1 MQEDGSDFYGAGVP
15 TGVFL
20 PSTGPTGSTT
30 VEVILAVAVIALV
43 ASGIVVEVSVAVA
56 VIPTVEVGVARA
68 AAVDAA
74 ET

>member
-1 MQEDGSDFYGAGVP
+1 
-15 TGVFL
+15 
-20 PSTGPTGSTT
+20 
-30 VEVILAVAVIALV
+30 VILVVAVIALV
-43 ASGIVVEVSVAVA
+43 ASGMVVAVSVAVA